1 MHFFACKNK
10 LFLID
15 INQFSPRNDGGK
27 IIISEVME
35 TFFYV
40 TFMTRKKALLCN
52 KLLC

>member
-27 IIISEVME
+27 IIILGDGNLFLRDVHDE
-35 TFFYV
+35 
-40 TFMTRKKALLCN
+40 KKALLCN